1 MDPRRNPYAPGA
13 GTRPTELAGRDA
25 IIESVEIALDRVRA
39 GRSAQLHMLIGLRGV
54 GKTVLLDELNLRAE
68 DRGFACLKLEAPE
81 GRSLPALIVPGL
93 RTALLHLDRGQ
104 AAMSAAKRALGALRN
119 FATAFKLGYGEF
131 EASVRPADP
140 GIADSG
146 NLDLDLTDL
155 LTEVGKAARERG
167 TAFALFVDE
176 LQYVPERD
184 LGSLIAALHQMAQRR
199 HPVTLVGAG
208 LPQIVG
214 LVGRA
219 KSYAE
224 RMFVFERISQLSDAD
239 ARDALVVPAREE
251 DVAIDDDG
259 LNELVHITG
268 RYPYFLQQWGSQA
281 WLTAE
286 ANPITLADVTAAT
299 PAAIAAL
306 DQNFFRVRFD
316 RLTPAERIYLR
327 VMAELGDGPSRS
339 GDVAAALGRTTNAAG
354 PVRDSLIRKGMLY
367 SPELGTLD
375 FTVPLFGDFMR
386 RAMPQG
392 AS

>member
-1 MDPRRNPYAPGA
+1 
-13 GTRPTELAGRDA
+13 
-25 IIESVEIALDRVRA
+25 
-39 GRSAQLHMLIGLRGV
+39 MLIGLRGV

-93 RTALLHLDRGQ
+93 RTALLRLDRGQ

-131 EASVRPADP
+131 EASVRPADA
-140 GIADSG
+140 GVADSG
-146 NLDLDLTDL
+146 NLDIDLADL
-155 LTEVGKAARERG
+155 LTEVGKAARERE
-167 TAFALFVDE
+167 TAFVLFVDE

-184 LGSLIAALHQMAQRR
+184 LGSLIAALHQLAQRR
-199 HPVTLVGAG
+199 NPVTLVGAG

-224 RMFVFERISQLSDAD
+224 RMFVFEHVAQLSDED
-239 ARDALVVPAREE
+239 AREALVVPAHEE
-251 DVAIDDDG
+251 EVEIEPDALD
-259 LNELVHITG
+259 ELIRITG

-286 ANPITLADVTAAT
+286 ASPINLADVKAAT
-299 PAAIAAL
+299 PAAMAAL

-327 VMAELGDGPSRS
+327 AMAEIGDGPARS
-339 GDVAAALGRTTNAAG
+339 ADVAAALSKTTNAAG
-354 PVRDSLIRKGMLY
+354 PVRDSLIRKGMLF
-367 SPELGTLD
+367 SPGLGTLD

-386 RAMPQG
+386 RAVPSMTI
-392 AS
+392 

>member
-25 IIESVEIALDRVRA
+25 VIETVEVALDRVRQ

-93 RTALLHLDRGQ
+93 RTALLRLDRGQ

-131 EASVRPADP
+131 EASVVPAET
-140 GIADSG
+140 GVADSG
-146 NLDLDLTDL
+146 NLDLDLADL
-155 LTEVGKAARERG
+155 LVEVGLAARERK
-167 TAFALFVDE
+167 TAFVMFIDE
-176 LQYVPERD
+176 LQYVPQRD
-184 LGSLIAALHQMAQRR
+184 LASLIAALHQIGQRR
-199 HPVTLVGAG
+199 RPVTLVGAG

-224 RMFVFERISQLSDAD
+224 RMFAFEHIAQLSDRA

-251 DVAIDDDG
+251 GVEIDADALD
-259 LNELVHITG
+259 ELIAITG

-286 ANPITLADVTAAT
+286 AAPIRMDDVRAAT
-299 PAAIAAL
+299 PTAMAAL

-316 RLTPAERIYLR
+316 RLTPSERIYLR
-327 VMAELGDGPSRS
+327 AMAGLGDGPARS
-339 GDVAAALGRTTNAAG
+339 ADVAASLDRTTNAAG

-367 SPELGTLD
+367 SPELGVLD

-386 RAMPQG
+386 RAMP
-392 AS
+392 